1 MSQPNILVVDD
12 DPEIG
17 RLLGK
22 YLDGQ
27 GFRCAIAAN
36 RRSCEQ
42 KIADSRVDLVV
53 LDVMLPDGSG
63 LDICRDIKERRPE
76 IAIILLTALKED
88 VDRIIGLELGADDY
102 LGKPFN
108 PRELAARIRAVLR
121 RGGGAESMASDA
133 PSAGIFAFEGF
144 SVDPERRSATAQDG
158 EDVPLTGAEFD
169 LLMIFL
175 ERPGRVLSRDVLMDL
190 LHGRSADPF
199 RSLRRRD
206 DEPAQAQV
214 QRRRRLQAVSRP
226 CATAATSSP
235 PGSSAATTPRPAQH
249 SSRIRAHEIAA
260 LAAGPAARRRHR
272 RRRGAGGR
280 HFRFRPGT
288 PRPRE
293 LPPDLRRGGA
303 DHCDGARPG
312 PDRRP
317 APRHHRRHGAGRRCR
332 RRRRSARAPFP
343 RHRQP
348 AAGPGA

>member
-1 MSQPNILVVDD
+1 MSTPNILVVDD

-36 RRSCEQ
+36 RRQCEQ

-63 LDICRDIKERRPE
+63 LDICRDLKERRPE

-121 RGGGAESMASDA
+121 RGSGAGGETSQEPQARSY
-133 PSAGIFAFEGF
+133 AFEGF
-144 SVDPERRSATAQDG
+144 SVEPDRRSVRDG
-158 EDVPLTGAEFD
+158 QGEEIPLTGAEFD

-175 ERPGRVLSRDVLMDL
+175 DRPGRVLSRDVLMDL

-199 RSLRRRD
+199 DRSIDVTMSRLRRKFND
-206 DEPAQAQV
+206 SGV
-214 QRRRRLQAVSRP
+214 FRLFKTVRNGGYQF
-226 CATAATSSP
+226 
-235 PGSSAATTPRPAQH
+235 
-249 SSRIRAHEIAA
+249 
-260 LAAGPAARRRHR
+260 AARVEKH
-272 RRRGAGGR
+272 
-280 HFRFRPGT
+280 GT
-288 PRPRE
+288 E
-293 LPPDLRRGGA
+293 TE
-303 DHCDGARPG
+303 
-312 PDRRP
+312 
-317 APRHHRRHGAGRRCR
+317 
-332 RRRRSARAPFP
+332 
-343 RHRQP
+343 
-348 AAGPGA
+348 